1 MRTVAIHQPE
11 YFPWPGYLEKIRRS
25 DVFVL
30 LDSVQ
35 FDRSSLQQR
44 ARVMGA
50 NGPVWMSIPFVH
62 KFPQRI
68 DEVVIAEQTWRE
80 KQRKTL
86 QACYGRAPGFA
97 AVSAALEP
105 FFARPYERLV
115 DATVATLELLLRAF
129 GLEGKTEIVRASSL
143 PVTGSR
149 GDLVLALCQHLG
161 ATRYLSGKT
170 GASYLDA
177 GLFAREGIEIEVQSY
192 TVPAYPRQP
201 PLTGQ
206 ESGLSALDA
215 WMFLGDRAPSLLFPA
230 PEPVLTTTPTTLEKG
245 ATP

>member
-62 KFPQRI
+62 QFPQRI
-68 DEVVIAEQTWRE
+68 DQVVIAEQTWRE

-97 AVSAALEP
+97 RAAGDLEA

-115 DATVATLELLLRAF
+115 EATTASLELLLRVF
-129 GLEGKTEIVRASSL
+129 GLEGQTEIVRASNL
-143 PVTGSR
+143 PVAGAR

-177 GLFAREGIEIEVQSY
+177 GLFGRAGIEIEVQSY
-192 TVPAYPRQP
+192 EVPPYPRQP
-201 PLTGQ
+201 ALTGQ

-215 WMFLGDRAPSLLFPA
+215 WMFLGERAPTLFAA
-230 PEPVLTTTPTTLEKG
+230 PQTMETTETMQKG
-245 ATP
+245 QAP